1 MTNRLSRLQA
11 VTLGLVVVC
20 AVALGTVGL
29 VAVAAKQGFGRE
41 TFAVRVGFP
50 EAHDVA
56 AGTPVRVRGVDAGQV
71 TAVEYPADDGL
82 IILRLQL
89 DAKFRDKLHADA
101 KAQIQPTGLL
111 GAKVIAISPGTPAAG
126 PLTTDT
132 LSAAPT
138 PDLASLTTEGE
149 AALKD
154 IRGMVGD
161 VRALAGDVRGTVKKV
176 DGVVEAEAA
185 NVRGLMQDS
194 RDAIV
199 SVRQNSEAVS
209 RLPIVR
215 SYVENANALLIRPDC
230 RREAMNY
237 NAADLFEPGTAIL
250 TDGGR
255 YHLEAVV
262 AWIKGQTNGK
272 TEVVVAA
279 ASDPGDSTQTHAT
292 AEQLT
297 RKQAEVVAE
306 HLKFHGAHK
315 MGWWSRRKV
324 TPIGL
329 GKGGSPAVEKDK
341 LPANSL
347 HVLLFTPT

>member
-11 VTLGLVVVC
+11 VALGLVVLL
-20 AVALGTVGL
+20 AVALGAVGL

-41 TFAVRVGFP
+41 TFTVSVGFP
-50 EAHDVA
+50 EANDIA

-71 TAVEYPADDGL
+71 VGVDYPDDDGP
-82 IILRLQL
+82 IVVRIQL

-111 GAKVIAISPGTPAAG
+111 GSKVIAVHPGTTAAG
-126 PLTTDT
+126 PLTTGT
-132 LSAAPT
+132 LAAAPT
-138 PDLASLTTEGE
+138 ADIASLAAEGE
-149 AALKD
+149 MALKD
-154 IRGMVGD
+154 IRGMV
-161 VRALAGDVRGTVKKV
+161 GDVRGTVKKV

-215 SYVENANALLIRPDC
+215 SYVENANVILVRPEC
-230 RREAMNY
+230 RREAMTY
-237 NAADLFEPGTAIL
+237 NANDLFEPGTAIL
-250 TDGGR
+250 TDTGR
-255 YHLEAVV
+255 QHLDAVIV
-262 AWIKGQTNGK
+262 WVKGQTNAK
-272 TEVVVAA
+272 AEVVVVAA
-279 ASDPGDSTQTHAT
+279 IDPGDAVQSHAT

-306 HLKFHGAHK
+306 HLKYHGSHK

-324 TPIGL
+324 TALGL
-329 GKGGSPAVEKDK
+329 GKAGSPVAEKEK
-341 LPANSL
+341 LPANSVQ
-347 HVLLFTPT
+347 VLLFTPQ

>member
-1 MTNRLSRLQA
+1 MTNTLSRLQA
-11 VTLGLVVVC
+11 IILGFVVVA
-20 AVALGTVGL
+20 AVALGAAGL

-41 TFAVRVGFP
+41 TFTVSVGFP

-56 AGTPVRVRGVDAGQV
+56 AGTPVRVRGVEAGQV
-71 TAVEYPADDGL
+71 VAVDYPDGDGP
-82 IILRLQL
+82 IMVRMQL
-89 DAKFRDKLHADA
+89 DAQFRDKLHADA

-111 GAKVIAISPGTPAAG
+111 GSKVIAVQPGTTAAG
-126 PLTTDT
+126 PLTTGT

-138 PDLASLTTEGE
+138 PDIASLAAEGE

-161 VRALAGDVRGTVKKV
+161 VRTLAGDVRGTVKRV
-176 DGVVEAEAA
+176 DGVVESEAA

-215 SYVENANALLIRPDC
+215 GYVENVNTILVRPDC
-230 RREAMNY
+230 RREVMAY
-237 NAADLFEPGTAIL
+237 NANDLFEPGTAIL
-250 TDGGR
+250 TDTGR
-255 YHLEAVV
+255 HHLGAVVEWLRGQTNTKAEAVV
-262 AWIKGQTNGK
+262 A
-272 TEVVVAA
+272 AA
-279 ASDPGDSTQTHAT
+279 NDPGDPAQSHAT

-306 HLKFHGAHK
+306 YLKLTGAHK

-324 TPIGL
+324 TAIGL
-329 GKGGSPAVEKDK
+329 GKTGSPVVEKEK
-341 LPANSL
+341 LPANFVQ
-347 HVLLFTPT
+347 VLLFTPQ